1 MTRKEILTI
10 ITTRSGLPRKR
21 AKKAVDIF
29 FLALRDAIVDG
40 ERIEIRG
47 FGTFKVKERKA
58 RTARNPRTGEPV
70 PLPARRV
77 PVFKVS
83 KELKNRINQKN
94 EDGS

>member
-1 MTRKEILTI
+1 MTKADLVEQIASNTGLT
-10 ITTRSGLPRKR
+10 
-21 AKKAVDIF
+21 KKDTAEAVDE
-29 FLALRDAIVDG
+29 FLRAVKVALRDG
-40 ERIEIRG
+40 KHIEIRG

-83 KELKNRINQKN
+83 KELKNRINVNK
-94 EDGS
+94 E